1 MNSASTQPSL
11 LRRSAYKPAAK
22 GSAPPIGRRDP
33 SITNPPLSFVQ
44 QRLWF
49 IQQLEPDN
57 VAYNIALALR
67 LTGRLNIP
75 TLERAF
81 NEILRRHEILRTTFK
96 TTESQPVQ
104 VISPPWQ
111 VNLRVVDLSPLDE
124 VTRSSEIALHRKHE
138 VETSFDMVQGP
149 LWRAKVLR
157 LDPEEHIVLF
167 TAHHAISD
175 GWSMVV
181 LVQEMAQLYQA
192 FLAGRPSPLP
202 ELLVQYADYAVWQRE
217 WLQGDVLAEQVDY
230 WRKQLTGAPARL
242 ELPTDRPHRQNRTT
256 DGAAHSFTIT
266 REVVAKLEAVGRNE
280 KATPFMVVL
289 AAFAA
294 LLSRFSGQEDV
305 LVGTMIS
312 GRPRVD
318 LERLIGFFVNTIVIR
333 VDVSGNPNFRELLR
347 RVREA
352 TLGAYAHQDLPFEK
366 VVEEL
371 QPQRHLSM
379 TPLCNVFLMMQ
390 NTPRARVNL
399 EGLQLDLL
407 PTETAPAKFDLELLV
422 GEVINGMGGLLAYST
437 DLFDGPTIAR
447 MATRFQDFLR
457 AAANQPDTGI
467 TALAPTGST
476 TENVFVDAFN
486 AELE

>member
-1 MNSASTQPSL
+1 MSSATRSFSA
-11 LRRSAYKPAAK
+11 RRSINKPAIK
-22 GSAPPIGRRDP
+22 GSAPPIRRGDP
-33 SITNPPLSFVQ
+33 SIANPPLSFVQ

-67 LTGRLNIP
+67 LIGQLNIP

-81 NEILRRHEILRTTFK
+81 NEILQRHESLRTTFK

-124 VTRSSEIALHRKHE
+124 VTRSSEIALHRQHE
-138 VETSFDMVQGP
+138 VTTAFDMVQGP

-157 LDPEEHIVLF
+157 LYPEEHIVLF

-202 ELLVQYADYAVWQRE
+202 ELPVQYADYAVWQRE

-230 WRKQLTGAPARL
+230 WRNQLAGAPARL
-242 ELPTDRPHRQNRTT
+242 ELPTDRPHTQNRTT
-256 DGAAHSFTIT
+256 DGATHSFTIA
-266 REVVAKLEAVGRNE
+266 RDVVAKLEGVSRSE

-305 LVGTMIS
+305 LMGTMIS
-312 GRPRVD
+312 GRPRVE

-333 VDVSGNPNFRELLR
+333 VDVSGNPSFRELLR

-352 TLGAYAHQDLPFEK
+352 TLGGYAHQDLPFEK

-390 NTPRARVNL
+390 NTPRAKLNL
-399 EGLQLDLL
+399 EGLQLELL
-407 PTETAPAKFDLELLV
+407 PTETPPAKFDLELLV
-422 GEVINGMGGLLAYST
+422 GEVVNGLGGILAYST
-437 DLFDGPTIAR
+437 DLFDGPTISR

-457 AAANQPDTGI
+457 AAANQPEKDI
-467 TALAPTGST
+467 ASLAAGST
-476 TENVFVDAFN
+476 TENVLVDAFN